1 MVTHPKVM
9 KIYTGKK
16 RKKPSPKGKFGG
28 TLLQYLY
35 SKCTEWEAC
44 DSVKKTDFLL
54 TDNDALVADD
64 PNGLED
70 PSPEEIA
77 ALMDFSELENAE
89 AAHHR
94 EVFQKLCLSMG
105 QWYHH
110 HCKKIVTSDSDQKAE
125 LTGACAKIMQA
136 FTDLAP
142 GMPHKPQILHAYS
155 REYYRERIQDA
166 YNLEMKRLTYEAI
179 ANGGPMPK
187 DVAVRA
193 TITKANE
200 LTSAMYWL
208 KPLADYLSDKFSMAV
223 SILLAGPIADLN
235 GAIEVRSAHAGQTPG
250 LVNLCWPEFDPIGYA
265 DVKASMVHFAE
276 CLYPQPEC
284 DKRVLWQSRPS
295 SQNLCSG
302 QAEPGPSGQASSSSH
317 VGSSSPVRISS
328 TASVVVNPFGAV
340 IATSSASVS
349 LPVPSAQAE
358 SVDVSSNATASFP
371 TPSQPT
377 LTSIPTLVREDGRVH
392 ETACARVTHRWRSGD
407 VFSSS
412 ATSSPSAAVV
422 PPQPVASDALPSL
435 SAPTSITTAETSI
448 SSQPVTGGTHPF
460 VIDLISASATE
471 TSVQL
476 SLPSATPLWS
486 QSALHSSNSRSDINS
501 SPSPITPAI
510 PSSTS
515 TARDSD
521 LVATIPVLDLTCF
534 SDHEKKLYENLI
546 RERGWGSEWSRML
559 TSLVLLEKEAPATVK
574 RLGGNKARLAEVAS
588 WMKIARLARDMEID
602 DSVAFAKG
610 WWGWWTSLQPST
622 RAVGDDGK
630 LQQDR
635 SAVVW
640 DSLCIT
646 GPNGLLLVVVC
657 LAWWGMVV
665 VGKASAD

>member
-1 MVTHPKVM
+1 MP
-9 KIYTGKK
+9 
-16 RKKPSPKGKFGG
+16 
-28 TLLQYLY
+28 L
-35 SKCTEWEAC
+35 
-44 DSVKKTDFLL
+44 
-54 TDNDALVADD
+54 AD
-64 PNGLED
+64 G
-70 PSPEEIA
+70 PEQ
-77 ALMDFSELENAE
+77 AE
-89 AAHHR
+89 R
-94 EVFQKLCLSMG
+94 
-105 QWYHH
+105 YHH
-110 HCKKIVTSDSDQKAE
+110 
-125 LTGACAKIMQA
+125 
-136 FTDLAP
+136 
-142 GMPHKPQILHAYS
+142 
-155 REYYRERIQDA
+155 
-166 YNLEMKRLTYEAI
+166 
-179 ANGGPMPK
+179 
-187 DVAVRA
+187 
-193 TITKANE
+193 E

-284 DKRVLWQSRPS
+284 DKRVLCMAS
-295 SQNLCSG
+295 SSTAPGTADVAMADGSPAPQVKTSA
-302 QAEPGPSGQASSSSH
+302 QAKAEPGPSGQASSSSH

-392 ETACARVTHRWRSGD
+392 ETACARGLFILPTVINRVMVPLTDFQSLTVGRSGD

-476 SLPSATPLWS
+476 SLPGATPLWS

-501 SPSPITPAI
+501 SPSPVTPAI